1 MKTERILVNPSNV
14 NFRALH
20 KACNM
25 TRYLYNAA
33 DYKIP
38 VSYTHLTLPTT

>member
-14 NFRALH
+14 NYRALH

-25 TRYLYNAA
+25 ARYLYNAA
-33 DYKIP
+33 DYKIR
-38 VSYTHLTLPTT
+38 VVGR